1 MQLQCVARA
10 VELLGAMADR
20 LSMGAKGA
28 DWTSVELQVTQ
39 QLLDQGC
46 IDARDGVAR
55 EGRSVQLVGARRVE
69 GQQLA
74 FELVRKR
81 GRSVLQYLET
91 FSGKVHQNSIHPI
104 QRGARHQSDVEITH
118 GCGVW
123 LIPPLAVRRR
133 GEYFYWAL
141 ACWIRSA
148 DDSWVRMAAAKR
160 WKAGRAAAETGA
172 AASLCWAM
180 VCGSWC

>member
-20 LSMGAKGA
+20 LSMGAHGT
-28 DWTSVELQVTQ
+28 DSTGVELQVTQ

-55 EGRSVQLVGARRVE
+55 KGSSVQLFGSRRVQC
-69 GQQLA
+69 QQLA

-81 GRSVLQYLET
+81 GRSVPQYLEA

-104 QRGARHQSDVEITH
+104 QRGARHQSDV
-118 GCGVW
+118 
-123 LIPPLAVRRR
+123 
-133 GEYFYWAL
+133 
-141 ACWIRSA
+141 
-148 DDSWVRMAAAKR
+148 
-160 WKAGRAAAETGA
+160 
-172 AASLCWAM
+172 
-180 VCGSWC
+180 